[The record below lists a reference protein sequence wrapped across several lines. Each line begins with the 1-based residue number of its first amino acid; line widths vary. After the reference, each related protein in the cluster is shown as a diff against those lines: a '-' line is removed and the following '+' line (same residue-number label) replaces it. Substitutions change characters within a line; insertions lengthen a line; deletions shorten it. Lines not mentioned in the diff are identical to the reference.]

1 MMKFDRF
8 LEKIILDFLRPN
20 KVNVIV
26 GTRRVG
32 KTYLIQ
38 KISREASYKTLTL
51 EGEDSTTQELLAQ
64 KSIANYQRIL
74 SGVELLVIDEA
85 QAIPDIGKI
94 LKLIVDQIPNIRIIV
109 TGSSALDLSQK
120 SGEPLTGRAYFHNLY
135 PIAQEEL
142 NQHENPVQILSNLEE
157 RLVYGGYPELFQ
169 LNLIKERE
177 LYLKDLVTSYLL
189 KDILTYEGIR
199 NADKIKDLLR
209 LIAYQVGKEV
219 SMEEL
224 GKTLQISKNTVE
236 KYLDLLTKVFILR
249 KVGGFS
255 RNLRKE
261 VTKTSR
267 WYFHDNG
274 IRNALIN
281 DFRPLVLRTDV
292 GELWENYLV
301 SERLKYLH
309 YAQRQPEFYFW
320 RTYDQQEIDWLEYE
334 NGHLSA
340 FEFKWTENQTK
351 IPKAFSQAYPDA
363 TFQLIN
369 RGNYIGFIS

>member
-1 MMKFDRF
+1 MKFDRF